1 MTDLIAQ
8 LTMAPLIASVVGLLV
23 AAFFY
28 FRVKSLPEGT
38 ETMNLIG
45 RYIREGSMA
54 FLKREYQVLAVYS
67 LVVFVL
73 LYLAF
78 SSQGTGFIAGFC
90 FVLGAFLSLF
100 AGFVGMKAAT
110 YANVRTSQ
118 AAREGSKPNALLTA
132 LDGGAVMGLCVAA
145 GALLGLGVLYYV
157 YAGDPHLA
165 TVLHSFAVGAS
176 SIALFARIGGGIYT
190 KAADVGSDIAGKV
203 VEGIPEDDPRNPGGI
218 ADNVGDNVGDV
229 AGMGADIYESLVAA
243 LVAAQAIALTVKS
256 EYLMGLFTSLPEG
269 VEPKF
274 MAATL
279 PIFLSGLGLAVSI
292 LGIFMARMLRQNSP
306 AMVLRAALV
315 VPSFIMVLASFI
327 VMPMLGVSQAVTYA
341 IGAGAIGGAMIGL
354 VTEYYT
360 AWRPVEKV
368 ADANLTGAGTGI
380 ISGLAVGME
389 STVVSLLIVACAG
402 FTANAVMP
410 EGMGL
415 YGIAM
420 SAVGMLAG
428 TAIVM
433 TVDAY
438 GPISDNAGGI
448 SEMSELGPEVRAI
461 TDELDAVGNTTAAI
475 GKGFAIGSATL
486 TVLSLFSAFILEVN
500 HARDMAGL
508 PVMVLKLDE
517 APILIGLLLGA
528 CLPYA
533 VGSSTMI
540 AVGKAAQS
548 IITEIIRQFNEIPG
562 LREGN
567 AEPEGAVIVDIATKA
582 ALSQMIVPGTVAIVA
597 PVAVGFIL
605 GPAALAG
612 LLAGAVAVGASLSLF
627 MANAGGAWDNAKKF
641 IEAGGIEGH
650 PKGSDAHK
658 AAVIGDTVGD
668 PFKDTS
674 GPGVAILIKVMS
686 VVSLLV
692 APLIATIGCGNPTCR
707 APTGA
712 RRPEPRPPPPR
723 CARCASRSSWRDPS
737 RWRCT
742 PAGDAAPARRAC
754 RRRPGAPRARGG

>member
-1 MTDLIAQ
+1 MEPTMDELITQ
-8 LTMAPLIASVVGLLV
+8 LTIAPLVAGVIALAV

-28 FRVKSLPEGT
+28 FRVKALPEGT
-38 ETMNLIG
+38 DTMNLIG
-45 RYIREGSMA
+45 KYIREGAMA
-54 FLKREYQVLAVYS
+54 FLMREYQVLAVYS
-67 LVVFVL
+67 VVVFGL
-73 LYLAF
+73 LWLAF
-78 SSQGTGFIAGFC
+78 SVQGTGLLAGLC
-90 FVLGAFLSLF
+90 FLFGAFLSLMS
-100 AGFVGMKAAT
+100 GFIGMKAAT

-118 AAREGSKPNALLTA
+118 CARENSKPDALLTA
-132 LDGGAVMGLCVAA
+132 LDGGAVMGLSVAST
-145 GALLGLGVLYYV
+145 ALLGLGVLYLIFRS
-157 YAGDPHLA
+157 DPHLA

-243 LVAAQAIALTVKS
+243 IVAAMAIALTAQP
-256 EYLMGLFTSLPEG
+256 EYVNRLFTSATGDEARFLA
-269 VEPKF
+269 V
-274 MAATL
+274 TL

-292 LGIFMARMLRQNSP
+292 LCIFIARALRQNSP

-315 VPSFIMVLASFI
+315 VPSLIICVVSLIA
-327 VMPMLGVSQAVTYA
+327 MPMLGVNQAVTYA
-341 IGAGAIGGAMIGL
+341 LGAGAIGGAGIGL
-354 VTEYYT
+354 ITEWYT
-360 AWRPVEKV
+360 AWRPIERV
-368 ADANLTGAGTGI
+368 ADSNKTGAGTGI

-389 STVVSLLIVACAG
+389 STVVSLLIVAAVG
-402 FTANAVMP
+402 FVANAVMP

-420 SAVGMLAG
+420 GAVGMLAG

-438 GPISDNAGGI
+438 GPIADNAGGI

-500 HARDMAGL
+500 HARVLSGMEAL
-508 PVMVLKLDE
+508 VLKLDE
-517 APILIGLLLGA
+517 APILIGILIGA

-533 VGSSTMI
+533 VGASTMV

-548 IITEIIRQFNEIPG
+548 IIEEIIRQFNEIPG

-582 ALSQMIVPGTVAIVA
+582 ALFQMILPGTVAIAA
-597 PVAVGFIL
+597 PVGVGFLL
-605 GPAALAG
+605 GPKALAG
-612 LLAGAVAVGASLSLF
+612 MLAGAVAVGASLSLF

-641 IEAGGIEGH
+641 IEGGGLEGH

-686 VVSLLV
+686 VVSLLI
-692 APLIATIGCGNPTCR
+692 APLIATI
-707 APTGA
+707 
-712 RRPEPRPPPPR
+712 
-723 CARCASRSSWRDPS
+723 
-737 RWRCT
+737 
-742 PAGDAAPARRAC
+742 
-754 RRRPGAPRARGG
+754 